1 MRDLG
6 GGGFGAGRRPG
17 GGAADAGGA
26 RGFRR
31 SRNGLRPGAGDF
43 LRDLGGEGLGRAA
56 GPAAEPPTQPKGLRA
71 PAEGGGGLRP
81 DPGGCE
87 KTALTGGG
95 QGGGYGWE

>member
-1 MRDLG
+1 MAE
-6 GGGFGAGRRPG
+6 GAGLVEGRRPG

-31 SRNGLRPGAGDF
+31 SRNGLRPGAGFDF
-43 LRDLGGEGLGRAA
+43 LGALGGRGLGRAA
-56 GPAAEPPTQPKGLRA
+56 GAAAEPPTQPEGLRA

-87 KTALTGGG
+87 KTALTGDG

>member
-1 MRDLG
+1 M
-6 GGGFGAGRRPG
+6 
-17 GGAADAGGA
+17 AGGSFL
-26 RGFRR
+26 GF
-31 SRNGLRPGAGDF
+31 
-43 LRDLGGEGLGRAA
+43 GGEGGVGGRAA
-56 GPAAEPPTQPKGLRA
+56 GPAAEPPTQPEGLRA

>member
-1 MRDLG
+1 MGESSG
-6 GGGFGAGRRPG
+6 GGGRGKGRGRDVQGAGGVQG
-17 GGAADAGGA
+17 GQ
-26 RGFRR
+26 
-31 SRNGLRPGAGDF
+31 S
-43 LRDLGGEGLGRAA
+43 A
-56 GPAAEPPTQPKGLRA
+56 GPAAEPPTQPEGLRA

>member
-1 MRDLG
+1 MDAPLGRMAGGSFLGFG
-6 GGGFGAGRRPG
+6 GG
-17 GGAADAGGA
+17 
-26 RGFRR
+26 RGWR
-31 SRNGLRPGAGDF
+31 
-43 LRDLGGEGLGRAA
+43 GEGLVRAA
-56 GPAAEPPTQPKGLRA
+56 GPAAEPPTQPEGLRA